1 MTLPGMS
8 NQREHSL
15 DSLLGEIREL
25 KDRTKEVLPS
35 YIASLKEL
43 SCLPEE
49 FEGRFWASRV
59 EASLQMIKADY
70 HNFQAKAQKVDL
82 LGTFMTLGIDM
93 VLKAGRMEPIP
104 PPERLQLGISVS
116 SSGKIQPYWR
126 DNPNRQ
132 PEAIFVTYEDFMAIA
147 QRLKDKLLKG
157 AIVPSSENEIAEL
170 MYREAS
176 S

>member
-1 MTLPGMS
+1 MYSQG
-8 NQREHSL
+8 EHTL
-15 DSLLGEIREL
+15 DSFLGEIREL

-43 SCLPEE
+43 SSLPKE
-49 FEGRFWASRV
+49 FEGHFWASRV
-59 EASLQMIKADY
+59 EALLQMIKADY
-70 HNFQAKAQKVDL
+70 ENFQAKAQKVDL
-82 LGTFMTLGIDM
+82 LGKFMTLGIDM

-116 SSGKIQPYWR
+116 SSGKIQPDWT
-126 DNPNRQ
+126 DNPNRE
-132 PEAIFVTYEDFMAIA
+132 PEAIFLTYEHFMAIA
-147 QRLKDKLLKG
+147 EGLKHKLLKG

-170 MYREAS
+170 MFREAS